1 MKQQNVLRNLHKIK
15 EYGFSIY
22 SYMKTL
28 NVNKNSIDIHKKN
41 FESLKSKFNKYQQLA
56 NDSKYIEKLTKEEAS
71 TFYQNVRAITDTLN
85 HLASEINYLEATTQP
100 FELSESIK
108 NLYIALHAIEH
119 LNDELKYVNL
129 RFITPKK
136 VSISEKQWENASY
149 DKKIESIF
157 YEIDNLRNDFKLIL
171 DSDELKDK
179 ELHLKTLFMTIYSS
193 LVMSQMWLDLEIKRI
208 EKEGL
213 PKTKDIPIPDVS
225 VPLGTKS
232 KIITK

>member
-1 MKQQNVLRNLHKIK
+1 MKQQSIVKNLHKIK

-22 SYMKTL
+22 NYMKTL
-28 NVNKNSIDIHKKN
+28 NINTVSIDTHKKSI
-41 FESLKSKFNKYQQLA
+41 ESLKSKFNKYQQLA
-56 NDSKYIEKLTKEEAS
+56 NDSEYIEKLTKEES
-71 TFYQNVRAITDTLN
+71 SIFYQNARAITDALN
-85 HLASEINYLEATTQP
+85 HLVSEINYLEATTQP

-108 NLYIALHAIEH
+108 NLYIALHTIEH
-119 LNDELKYVNL
+119 LSEELKHINL

-149 DKKIESIF
+149 DKKVESIF

-193 LVMSQMWLDLEIKRI
+193 LVTSQMWLDLEIKRI
-208 EKEGL
+208 EREGL

-225 VPLGTKS
+225 IPLGTKS